1 MKAKKSLG
9 QNFLKDD
16 NVLNKIVN
24 TISLQ
29 PEDLVIEIGPGQGA
43 LTKKLVQKNV
53 NLVCYEVDERTKPYL
68 DKLCNSKTKIIFN
81 DFMKADIKEDI
92 GNIKYNNLYI
102 IANLPYYITTPIIT
116 KFIDDG
122 IDVDKIIVMVQKEVG
137 DRLSSKPNS
146 KDYGSLTVF
155 INYYFEVKKL
165 FTVSKNV
172 FVPKPNVDSV
182 VISLEKKK
190 NKLYVKN
197 DKLFFKLVRD
207 SFRQKRKTL
216 RNNLKEY
223 DMDIVGS
230 VLCKYGYNTDVRAE
244 ALPLEIFVA
253 ISNELSKNSFF

>member
-1 MKAKKSLG
+1 MDKFKHKKSLG

-102 IANLPYYITTPIIT
+102 IANLPYYITTPII
-116 KFIDDG
+116 K
-122 IDVDKIIVMVQKEVG
+122 KIILDKLPVKSMILMMQKEVAE
-137 DRLSSKPNS
+137 RFSSNINS
-146 KDYGSLTVF
+146 KEYGSITLYL
-155 INYYFEVKKL
+155 NYYFKINKL
-165 FTVSKNV
+165 FDVSRNS
-172 FVPKPNVDSV
+172 FDPIPNVDSSV
-182 VISLEKKK
+182 VEFDVKT
-190 NKLYVKN
+190 NKVLVEN
-197 DKLFFKLVRD
+197 EELFFNIIND
-207 SFRQKRKTL
+207 AFRQKRKNL
-216 RNNLKEY
+216 KNNLKNY
-223 DMDIVGS
+223 DLEKIAT
-230 VLCKYGYNTDVRAE
+230 VLKNHGLNLQNRAE
-244 ALPLEIFVA
+244 NLSINVFADIANSL
-253 ISNELSKNSFF
+253 NE

>member
-1 MKAKKSLG
+1 MAKFKHKKSLG

-102 IANLPYYITTPIIT
+102 IANLPYYITTPII
-116 KFIDDG
+116 K
-122 IDVDKIIVMVQKEVG
+122 KIILDKLPVKSMILMMQKEVAE
-137 DRLSSKPNS
+137 RFSSNINS
-146 KDYGSLTVF
+146 KEYGSITLYL
-155 INYYFEVKKL
+155 NYYFKINKL
-165 FTVSKNV
+165 FDVSRNS
-172 FVPKPNVDSV
+172 FDPIPNVDSSV
-182 VISLEKKK
+182 VEFDVKT
-190 NKLYVKN
+190 NKVLVEN
-197 DKLFFKLVRD
+197 EELFFNIIND
-207 SFRQKRKTL
+207 AFRQKRKNL
-216 RNNLKEY
+216 KNNLKNY
-223 DMDIVGS
+223 DLEKIAT
-230 VLCKYGYNTDVRAE
+230 VLKNYGLNLQNRAE
-244 ALPLEIFVA
+244 NLSINVFADIANSL
-253 ISNELSKNSFF
+253 NE

>member
-1 MKAKKSLG
+1 MDKFKHKKSLG

-102 IANLPYYITTPIIT
+102 IANLPYYITTPII
-116 KFIDDG
+116 K
-122 IDVDKIIVMVQKEVG
+122 KIILDKLPVKSMILMMQKEVAE
-137 DRLSSKPNS
+137 RFSSNINS
-146 KDYGSLTVF
+146 KEYGSITLYL
-155 INYYFEVKKL
+155 NYYFKINKL
-165 FTVSKNV
+165 FDVSRNSID
-172 FVPKPNVDSV
+172 PIPNVDSSV
-182 VISLEKKK
+182 VEFDVKT
-190 NKLYVKN
+190 NKVLVEN
-197 DKLFFKLVRD
+197 EELFFNIIND
-207 SFRQKRKTL
+207 AFRQKRKNL
-216 RNNLKEY
+216 KNNLKNY
-223 DMDIVGS
+223 DLEKIAT
-230 VLCKYGYNTDVRAE
+230 VLKNYGLNLQNRAE
-244 ALPLEIFVA
+244 NLSINVFADIANSL
-253 ISNELSKNSFF
+253 NE

>member
-1 MKAKKSLG
+1 MDKFKHKKSLG

-102 IANLPYYITTPIIT
+102 IANLPYYITTPII
-116 KFIDDG
+116 K
-122 IDVDKIIVMVQKEVG
+122 KIILDKLPVKSMILMMQKEVAE
-137 DRLSSKPNS
+137 RFSSNINS
-146 KDYGSLTVF
+146 KEYGSITLYL
-155 INYYFEVKKL
+155 NYYFKINKL
-165 FTVSKNV
+165 FDVSRNS
-172 FVPKPNVDSV
+172 FDPIPNVDSSV
-182 VISLEKKK
+182 VEFDVKT
-190 NKLYVKN
+190 NKVLVEN
-197 DKLFFKLVRD
+197 EELFFNIIND
-207 SFRQKRKTL
+207 AFRQKRKNL
-216 RNNLKEY
+216 KNNLKNY
-223 DMDIVGS
+223 DLEKIAT
-230 VLCKYGYNTDVRAE
+230 VLKSYGLNLQNRAE
-244 ALPLEIFVA
+244 NLSINVFADIANSL
-253 ISNELSKNSFF
+253 NE

>member
-1 MKAKKSLG
+1 MDKFKHKKSLG

-102 IANLPYYITTPIIT
+102 IANLPYYITTPII
-116 KFIDDG
+116 K
-122 IDVDKIIVMVQKEVG
+122 KIILDKLHVKSMILMMQKEVAE
-137 DRLSSKPNS
+137 RFSSNINS
-146 KDYGSLTVF
+146 KEYGSITLYL
-155 INYYFEVKKL
+155 NYYFKINKL
-165 FTVSKNV
+165 FDVSRNS
-172 FVPKPNVDSV
+172 FDPIPNVDSSV
-182 VISLEKKK
+182 VEFDVKT
-190 NKLYVKN
+190 NKVLVEN
-197 DKLFFKLVRD
+197 EELFFNIIND
-207 SFRQKRKTL
+207 AFRQKRKNL
-216 RNNLKEY
+216 KNNLKNY
-223 DMDIVGS
+223 DLEKIAT
-230 VLCKYGYNTDVRAE
+230 VLKNYGLNLQNRAE
-244 ALPLEIFVA
+244 NLSINVFADIANSL
-253 ISNELSKNSFF
+253 NE

>member
-1 MKAKKSLG
+1 MDKFKHKKSLG

-102 IANLPYYITTPIIT
+102 IANLPYYITTPII
-116 KFIDDG
+116 K
-122 IDVDKIIVMVQKEVG
+122 KIILDKLPVKSMILMMQKEVSE
-137 DRLSSKPNS
+137 RFSSNINS
-146 KDYGSLTVF
+146 KEYGSITLYL
-155 INYYFEVKKL
+155 NYYFKINKL
-165 FTVSKNV
+165 FDVSRNS
-172 FVPKPNVDSV
+172 FDPIPNVDSSV
-182 VISLEKKK
+182 VEFDVKT
-190 NKLYVKN
+190 NKVLVEN
-197 DKLFFKLVRD
+197 EELFFNIIND
-207 SFRQKRKTL
+207 AFRQKRKNL
-216 RNNLKEY
+216 KNNLKNY
-223 DMDIVGS
+223 DLEKIAT
-230 VLCKYGYNTDVRAE
+230 VLKNYGLNLQNRAE
-244 ALPLEIFVA
+244 NLSINVFADIANSL
-253 ISNELSKNSFF
+253 NE

>member
-1 MKAKKSLG
+1 MDKFKHKKSLG

-102 IANLPYYITTPIIT
+102 IANLPYYITTPII
-116 KFIDDG
+116 K
-122 IDVDKIIVMVQKEVG
+122 KII
-137 DRLSSKPNS
+137 LSQIM
-146 KDYGSLTVF
+146 F
-155 INYYFEVKKL
+155 KK
-165 FTVSKNV
+165 
-172 FVPKPNVDSV
+172 
-182 VISLEKKK
+182 
-190 NKLYVKN
+190 
-197 DKLFFKLVRD
+197 
-207 SFRQKRKTL
+207 
-216 RNNLKEY
+216 
-223 DMDIVGS
+223 IVG
-230 VLCKYGYNTDVRAE
+230 
-244 ALPLEIFVA
+244 
-253 ISNELSKNSFF
+253 